1 MTGRVCFSPFT
12 LSTLSC
18 AGLLCPGVSSS
29 FNHSWHRCPS
39 NHLLPEP
46 SFCPSHFSES
56 SPHPSPAAVLHSRMC
71 LNRCPL
77 PLLTAPLPEA
87 ATQVDG
93 TWTVVFQV
101 GATAILCH
109 SDLGD
114 EELVMSAGPPPGHE
128 STSKHLNGQI
138 WLYLTYKININL
150 LVLLVPSSAAP
161 SPLSVHFSR
170 FHFCHLLSVGV
181 VHAAGQHFI
190 PCSALQMRPL
200 QEAWELMKS
209 LFFALL
215 S

>member
-46 SFCPSHFSES
+46 SFCPSRFSVS
-56 SPHPSPAAVLHSRMC
+56 SPYPSPAAVLHSRMC

-77 PLLTAPLPEA
+77 LLLTAPLPEA

-101 GATAILCH
+101 GAAAILCH

-138 WLYLTYKININL
+138 WLYLTYKISYK
-150 LVLLVPSSAAP
+150 PTCFASAVKC
-161 SPLSVHFSR
+161 SLISF
-170 FHFCHLLSVGV
+170 VGS
-181 VHAAGQHFI
+181 F
-190 PCSALQMRPL
+190 
-200 QEAWELMKS
+200 
-209 LFFALL
+209 
-215 S
+215 